1 LPDCK
6 RFSNWPMNNRTALV
20 TGASRGIGRAIAVRL
35 LSEGWKVL
43 NLDREPPETDRDL
56 GDRWIGVDLGD
67 VAATKKALQE
77 ALSGGPV
84 SALVNNA
91 AIGLMS
97 SLEDTSVE
105 DFDTS
110 VAINMRA
117 PMLCAQAVLPGMK
130 TQGFGRIVNIASR
143 AHLGKTL
150 RTSYAATKGA
160 MVSLTK
166 VWALELAP
174 RGISVNAIA
183 PGPIRTALFERANP
197 ADNPRTREILDAI
210 PVGRFGEP
218 EDVANGVAFFVDQRS
233 GFVTGQVLYVCGG
246 VTLARGGS

>member
-1 LPDCK
+1 MD
-6 RFSNWPMNNRTALV
+6 NRTALV
-20 TGASRGIGRAIAVRL
+20 TGASRGIGRAIAARL
-35 LSEGWKVL
+35 LGDGWKVL
-43 NLDREPPETDRDL
+43 NLDREPPQSDVDL

-67 VAATKKALQE
+67 VAATEQALNE
-77 ALSGGPV
+77 ALSDGPI

-91 AIGLMS
+91 AIGSMS
-97 SLEDTSVE
+97 SLEETRAE

-117 PMLCAQAVLPGMK
+117 PMLCAQAVMPGMK
-130 TQGFGRIVNIASR
+130 AQGFGRIVNIASR

-174 RGISVNAIA
+174 HGISVNAIA

-197 ADNPRTREILDAI
+197 PDDPRTQQILDAI

-218 EDVANGVAFFVDQRS
+218 EDVANGVGFFVDQRS